1 MFKKYFCLKLQKKSR
16 IMLNQKIINFV
27 RETLRHS
34 EGGHDYWHAIRVLN
48 NVNIICEDYPNI
60 NLLAL
65 QTAALLHD
73 IIDHKFNNFDS
84 TYLISFLRSI
94 EFDDSDIDFV
104 IKLIENVS
112 FSSENKNNFQAI
124 ELDILQDADRLDAI
138 GAIGIARA
146 FSYGAYKKR
155 EFYNP
160 QIKPNLKMT
169 KEEYRNSNST
179 TINHFY
185 EKLLLLKDQMKTQKA
200 KEIAKQRHDFMLNYL
215 EQFFIECEL
224 ENENNY

>member
-1 MFKKYFCLKLQKKSR
+1 MPK
-16 IMLNQKIINFV
+16 QKIINFAK
-27 RETLRHS
+27 ETLKYS
-34 EGGHDYWHAIRVLN
+34 EGGHDYWHAVRVLN
-48 NVNIICEDYPNI
+48 NVNLISKDYPNI

-65 QTAALLHD
+65 QTAALVHD
-73 IIDHKFNNFDS
+73 VVDHKFNNFD
-84 TYLISFLRSI
+84 TNFLITFLKKI
-94 EFDDSDIDFV
+94 EFQNSDIDFIINLV
-104 IKLIENVS
+104 ENVS

-160 QIKPNLKMT
+160 DIKPNLNMT
-169 KEEYRNSNST
+169 KEEYRKSNST

-185 EKLLLLKDQMKTQKA
+185 EKLLLLKDNMKTPKA
-200 KEIAKQRHDFMLNYL
+200 KEIAEQRHDFMLQFL
-215 EQFFIECEL
+215 DQFFKEWNGIQ
-224 ENENNY
+224 